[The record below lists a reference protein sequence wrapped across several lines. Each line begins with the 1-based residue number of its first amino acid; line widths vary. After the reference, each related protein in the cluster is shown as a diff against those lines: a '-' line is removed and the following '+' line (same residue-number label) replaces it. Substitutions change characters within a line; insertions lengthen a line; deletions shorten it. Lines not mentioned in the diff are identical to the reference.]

1 MTLIRFVTFLCFLL
15 ISPISFS
22 ENQDKNYQARLQDV
36 MKARKLMDR
45 KRERER
51 DEIKDLAQE
60 LAQEILIIDT
70 HIDTPIQLYIQQD
83 KNGSYE
89 DITKPSSLHFD
100 FDRAVSGGLNVPF
113 FVIFTPPSAEEKGTS
128 FKMAE
133 ELIQILESIM
143 NKNPDKFRLV
153 KSPEEITND
162 KNIMQVVY
170 GMENGA
176 PIESK
181 LSNIKLFSDMGIN
194 YITLAHSKSN
204 HISDSSYDENK
215 NWGGLS
221 PFGREVVAEMNKQGV
236 MIDISHVSDAAFY
249 EVLRLTKT
257 PVIASHSSLRHFV
270 PGFERN
276 VSDDMLQELAKNE
289 GVIQI
294 CFGSEFIAEKK
305 KYPKLVVTVQDV
317 ADHIDRVKNLV
328 GIEHVGI
335 GSDYDGWRNFPVGL
349 EDTSSYPNLIE
360 ELLKRNYSKE
370 EIKQIFGG
378 NLLRVWRE
386 VKKFSES

>member
-1 MTLIRFVTFLCFLL
+1 MIILRTITLICFLL
-15 ISPISFS
+15 ISHLSFT
-22 ENQDKNYQARLQDV
+22 EYRDKNYQARLQDV
-36 MKARKLMDR
+36 MKARKLMDK
-45 KRERER
+45 KRER
-51 DEIKDLAQE
+51 DKINNLAQE
-60 LAQEILIIDT
+60 LAQEMIIIDT
-70 HIDTPIQLYIQQD
+70 HLDTPIQLYMQQS
-83 KNGSYE
+83 KNGFYE
-89 DITKPSSLHFD
+89 DITKTSSLHFD

-113 FVIFTPPSAEEKGTS
+113 FVIFTPPSAEEKGTA
-128 FKMAE
+128 FEMAKD
-133 ELIQILESIM
+133 LIQILEDIM
-143 NKNPDKFRLV
+143 NKHPSKFRLV
-153 KSPEEITND
+153 KSPEEITNE
-162 KNIMQVVY
+162 KGVMQVVY

-181 LSNIKLFSDMGIN
+181 LSNIKVFSDMGIN

-204 HISDSSYDENK
+204 HISDSSYDSNK

-221 PFGREVVAEMNKQGV
+221 PFGRKVVAEMNKQGV

-249 EVLRLTKT
+249 EVLKLTKT

-276 VSDDMLQELAKNE
+276 VSDDMLRELAKNE

-305 KYPKLVVTVQDV
+305 KYPNLVVTVKDV
-317 ADHIDRVKNLV
+317 ADHIDRVKELV
-328 GIEHVGI
+328 GIDHVGI

-349 EDTSSYPNLIE
+349 EDTSTYPNLIK
-360 ELLKRNYSKE
+360 ELLNRNYTKE
-370 EIKQIFGG
+370 EIEKIFGG

>member
-1 MTLIRFVTFLCFLL
+1 MIILRTITFICFLL
-15 ISPISFS
+15 ISHLSFT
-22 ENQDKNYQARLQDV
+22 EYRDKNYQARLQDV
-36 MKARKLMDR
+36 MKARKLMDK
-45 KRERER
+45 KRER
-51 DEIKDLAQE
+51 DKINNLAQE
-60 LAQEILIIDT
+60 LAQEMIIIDT
-70 HIDTPIQLYIQQD
+70 HLDTPIQLYMQQS
-83 KNGSYE
+83 KNGFYE
-89 DITKPSSLHFD
+89 DITKASSLHFD

-113 FVIFTPPSAEEKGTS
+113 FVIFTPPSAEEKGTA
-128 FKMAE
+128 FEMAKD
-133 ELIQILESIM
+133 LIQILEDIM
-143 NKNPDKFRLV
+143 NKHPSKFRLV
-153 KSPEEITND
+153 KSPEEITNE
-162 KNIMQVVY
+162 KGVMQVVY

-181 LSNIKLFSDMGIN
+181 LSNIKVFSDMGIN

-204 HISDSSYDENK
+204 HISDSSYDSNK

-221 PFGREVVAEMNKQGV
+221 PFGRKVVAEMNKQGV

-249 EVLRLTKT
+249 EVLKLTKT

-276 VSDDMLQELAKNE
+276 VSDDMLRELAKNE

-305 KYPKLVVTVQDV
+305 KYPNLVVTVKDV
-317 ADHIDRVKNLV
+317 ADHIDRVKKLV
-328 GIEHVGI
+328 GIDHVGI

-349 EDTSSYPNLIE
+349 EDTSTYPNLIK
-360 ELLKRNYSKE
+360 ELLNRNYTKE
-370 EIKQIFGG
+370 EIEKIFGG

>member
-1 MTLIRFVTFLCFLL
+1 MNIYRILTLISLL
-15 ISPISFS
+15 VIPYLSFA
-22 ENQDKNYQARLQDV
+22 EYRDINYQARLQDV
-36 MKARKLMDR
+36 MKARKLMDK
-45 KRERER
+45 KRER
-51 DEIKDLAQE
+51 DKINDLAQE
-60 LAQEILIIDT
+60 LAQEMIIIDT
-70 HIDTPIQLYIQQD
+70 HLDTPIQLYMQQD
-83 KNGSYE
+83 KNGFYE
-89 DITKPSSLHFD
+89 DITKKSSLHFD

-113 FVIFTPPSAEEKGTS
+113 FVVFTPPSAEEKGTA
-128 FKMAE
+128 FEMAKD
-133 ELIQILESIM
+133 LIKILEDIM
-143 NKNPDKFRLV
+143 NKNPGKFRLV
-153 KSPEEITND
+153 KSPEEITNE

-221 PFGREVVAEMNKQGV
+221 PFGRKVVAEMNKQGV

-276 VSDDMLQELAKNE
+276 VSDDMLRELAKNG

-305 KYPKLVVTVQDV
+305 KYPNLVVTVKDV
-317 ADHIDRVKNLV
+317 ADHIDRVKKLV
-328 GIEHVGI
+328 GIDYVGI

-349 EDTSSYPNLIE
+349 EDTSTYPNLIR
-360 ELLKRNYSKE
+360 ELLKRDYTKE
-370 EIKQIFGG
+370 EIEKVFGG

-386 VKKFSES
+386 VKKFAKS

>member
-1 MTLIRFVTFLCFLL
+1 MNIYRILTLISLL
-15 ISPISFS
+15 VIPHLSFA
-22 ENQDKNYQARLQDV
+22 EYRDINYQARLQDV
-36 MKARKLMDR
+36 MKARKLMDK
-45 KRERER
+45 KRER
-51 DEIKDLAQE
+51 DKINDLAQE
-60 LAQEILIIDT
+60 LAKEMIIIDT
-70 HIDTPIQLYIQQD
+70 HLDTPIQLYMQQD

-89 DITKPSSLHFD
+89 DITKKSSLHFD

-113 FVIFTPPSAEEKGTS
+113 FVIFTPPSAEEKGTA
-128 FKMAE
+128 FEMAKD
-133 ELIQILESIM
+133 LIEILEDIM
-143 NKNPDKFRLV
+143 NKNPGKFRLV
-153 KSPEEITND
+153 KSPEEITNE

-221 PFGREVVAEMNKQGV
+221 PFGRKVVAEMNKQGV

-249 EVLRLTKT
+249 EVLKLTKT

-276 VSDDMLQELAKNE
+276 VSDDMLRELAKNG

-305 KYPKLVVTVQDV
+305 KYPNLVVTVKDV
-317 ADHIDRVKNLV
+317 ADHIDRVKELV
-328 GIEHVGI
+328 GIDHVGI

-349 EDTSSYPNLIE
+349 EDTSTYPNLIR
-360 ELLKRNYSKE
+360 ELLNRDYTKE
-370 EIKQIFGG
+370 EIEKVFGG

-386 VKKFSES
+386 VKKFSKS

>member
-1 MTLIRFVTFLCFLL
+1 MIILRTITLICFLL
-15 ISPISFS
+15 ISHLSFT
-22 ENQDKNYQARLQDV
+22 EYRDKNYQARLQDV
-36 MKARKLMDR
+36 MKARKLMDK
-45 KRERER
+45 KRER
-51 DEIKDLAQE
+51 DKINDLAQE
-60 LAQEILIIDT
+60 LAQETIIIDT
-70 HIDTPIQLYIQQD
+70 HLDTPIQLYMQQS
-83 KNGSYE
+83 KNGFYE
-89 DITKPSSLHFD
+89 DITKASSLHFD

-113 FVIFTPPSAEEKGTS
+113 FVIFTPPSAEEKGTA
-128 FKMAE
+128 FEMAKD
-133 ELIQILESIM
+133 LIQILEDIM
-143 NKNPDKFRLV
+143 NKHPSKFRLV
-153 KSPEEITND
+153 KSPEEITNE
-162 KNIMQVVY
+162 KGVMQVVY

-176 PIESK
+176 PIENK
-181 LSNIKLFSDMGIN
+181 LSNIKVFSDMGIN

-204 HISDSSYDENK
+204 HISDSSYDSNK

-221 PFGREVVAEMNKQGV
+221 PFGRKVVAEMNKQGV

-249 EVLRLTKT
+249 EVLKLTKT

-276 VSDDMLQELAKNE
+276 VSDDMLRELAKNE

-305 KYPKLVVTVQDV
+305 KNPNLVVTVKDV
-317 ADHIDRVKNLV
+317 ADHIDRVKKLV
-328 GIEHVGI
+328 GIDHVGI

-349 EDTSSYPNLIE
+349 EDTSTYPNLIK
-360 ELLKRNYSKE
+360 ELLNRNYTKE
-370 EIKQIFGG
+370 EIEKIFGG

>member
-1 MTLIRFVTFLCFLL
+1 MIILRTITLICFLL
-15 ISPISFS
+15 ISHLSFT
-22 ENQDKNYQARLQDV
+22 EYRDKNYQARLQDV
-36 MKARKLMDR
+36 MKARKLMDK
-45 KRERER
+45 KRER
-51 DEIKDLAQE
+51 DKINNLAQE
-60 LAQEILIIDT
+60 LAQEMIIIDT
-70 HIDTPIQLYIQQD
+70 HLDTPIQLYMQQS
-83 KNGSYE
+83 KNGFYE
-89 DITKPSSLHFD
+89 DITKASSLHFD

-113 FVIFTPPSAEEKGTS
+113 FVIFTPPSAEEKGTA
-128 FKMAE
+128 FEMAKD
-133 ELIQILESIM
+133 LIQILEDIM
-143 NKNPDKFRLV
+143 NKHPSKFRLV
-153 KSPEEITND
+153 KSPEEITNE
-162 KNIMQVVY
+162 KGVMQVVY

-181 LSNIKLFSDMGIN
+181 LSNIKVFSDMGIN

-204 HISDSSYDENK
+204 HISDSSYDSNK

-221 PFGREVVAEMNKQGV
+221 PFGRKVVAEMNKQGV

-249 EVLRLTKT
+249 EVLKLTKT

-276 VSDDMLQELAKNE
+276 VSDDMLRELAKNE

-305 KYPKLVVTVQDV
+305 KYPNLIVTVKDV
-317 ADHIDRVKNLV
+317 ADHIDRVKKLV
-328 GIEHVGI
+328 GIDHVGI

-349 EDTSSYPNLIE
+349 EDTSTYPNLIK
-360 ELLKRNYSKE
+360 ELLNRNYTKE
-370 EIKQIFGG
+370 EIEKIFGG

-386 VKKFSES
+386 VQKFSES

>member
-1 MTLIRFVTFLCFLL
+1 MTFIKFLTLISFLL
-15 ISPISFS
+15 ISPLTFS
-22 ENQDKNYQARLQDV
+22 ESQDKNYQARLQDV
-36 MKARKLMDR
+36 MKARKLMDK
-45 KRERER
+45 KRQR
-51 DEIKDLAQE
+51 DEIKDLAHK
-60 LAQEILIIDT
+60 LAQEIIIIDT
-70 HIDTPIQLYIQQD
+70 HLDTPIQLYMQQD
-83 KNGSYE
+83 KNGTYE
-89 DITKPSSLHFD
+89 DITKKTSLHFD
-100 FDRAVSGGLNVPF
+100 YERALNGGLNVPF
-113 FVIFTPPSAEEKGTS
+113 FVIFTPPSAEDKGTA
-128 FKMAE
+128 FKMANE
-133 ELIQILESIM
+133 IIQILEDIKKKSP
-143 NKNPDKFRLV
+143 NKFRLV
-153 KSPEEITND
+153 KSPDEITNN
-162 KNIMQVVY
+162 KSVMQIVY

-181 LSNIKLFSDMGIN
+181 LSNIELFSDMGIS

-276 VSDDMLQELAKNE
+276 VSDDMLRELAKNG

-294 CFGSEFIAEKK
+294 CFGSEFIAEKR
-305 KYPKLVVTVQDV
+305 KYPDLVVTVEDV
-317 ADHIDRVKNLV
+317 ADHIDRVKQLV
-328 GIEHVGI
+328 GIDYVGI

-349 EDTSSYPNLIE
+349 EDTSTYPNLIE
-360 ELLKRNYSKE
+360 ELLKRNYTKE
-370 EIKQIFGG
+370 EIKKVFGE
-378 NLLRVWRE
+378 NLLRVWRAVE
-386 VKKFSES
+386 NYSKP

>member
-1 MTLIRFVTFLCFLL
+1 MIILRTITLICFLL
-15 ISPISFS
+15 ISHLSFT
-22 ENQDKNYQARLQDV
+22 EYRDKNYQARLQDV
-36 MKARKLMDR
+36 MKARKLMDK
-45 KRERER
+45 KRER
-51 DEIKDLAQE
+51 DKINDLAQE
-60 LAQEILIIDT
+60 LAQEMIIIDT
-70 HIDTPIQLYIQQD
+70 HLDTPIQLYMQQS
-83 KNGSYE
+83 KNGFYE
-89 DITKPSSLHFD
+89 DITRTSSLHFD

-113 FVIFTPPSAEEKGTS
+113 FVIFTPPSAEEKGTA
-128 FKMAE
+128 FEMAKD
-133 ELIQILESIM
+133 LIQILEDIM
-143 NKNPDKFRLV
+143 NKHPSKFRLV
-153 KSPEEITND
+153 KSPEEITNE
-162 KNIMQVVY
+162 KGVMQVVY

-181 LSNIKLFSDMGIN
+181 LSNIKVFSDMGIN

-204 HISDSSYDENK
+204 HISDSSYDSNK

-221 PFGREVVAEMNKQGV
+221 PFGRKVVAEMNKQGV

-249 EVLRLTKT
+249 EVLKLTKT

-276 VSDDMLQELAKNE
+276 VSDDMLRELAKNE

-305 KYPKLVVTVQDV
+305 KYPNLVVTVKDV
-317 ADHIDRVKNLV
+317 ADHIDRVKKLV
-328 GIEHVGI
+328 GIDHVGI

-349 EDTSSYPNLIE
+349 EDTSTYPNLIK
-360 ELLKRNYSKE
+360 ELLNRNYTKE
-370 EIKQIFGG
+370 EIEKIFGG

>member
-1 MTLIRFVTFLCFLL
+1 MIILRIITLICFLL
-15 ISPISFS
+15 ISHLSFT
-22 ENQDKNYQARLQDV
+22 EYRDKNYQARLQDV
-36 MKARKLMDR
+36 MKARKLMDK
-45 KRERER
+45 KRER
-51 DEIKDLAQE
+51 DKINDLAQE
-60 LAQEILIIDT
+60 LAQEMIIIDT
-70 HIDTPIQLYIQQD
+70 HLDTPIQLYMQQS
-83 KNGSYE
+83 KNGFYE
-89 DITKPSSLHFD
+89 DITKASSLHFD

-113 FVIFTPPSAEEKGTS
+113 FVIFTPPSAEEKGTA
-128 FKMAE
+128 FEMAKD
-133 ELIQILESIM
+133 LIKILEDIM
-143 NKNPDKFRLV
+143 NKHPSKFRLV
-153 KSPEEITND
+153 KSPEEITNE
-162 KNIMQVVY
+162 KGVMQVVY

-176 PIESK
+176 PIENK
-181 LSNIKLFSDMGIN
+181 LSNIKVFSDMGIN

-204 HISDSSYDENK
+204 HISDSSYDSNK

-221 PFGREVVAEMNKQGV
+221 PFGRKVVAEMNKQGV

-249 EVLRLTKT
+249 EVLKLTKT

-276 VSDDMLQELAKNE
+276 VSDDMLRELAKNE

-305 KYPKLVVTVQDV
+305 KYPNLVVTVKDV
-317 ADHIDRVKNLV
+317 ADHIDRVKKLV
-328 GIEHVGI
+328 GIDHVGI

-349 EDTSSYPNLIE
+349 EDTSTYPNLIK
-360 ELLKRNYSKE
+360 ELLNRNYTKE
-370 EIKQIFGG
+370 EIEKIFGG

>member
-1 MTLIRFVTFLCFLL
+1 MIILRTITLICFLL
-15 ISPISFS
+15 ISHLSFT
-22 ENQDKNYQARLQDV
+22 EYRDKNYQARLQDV
-36 MKARKLMDR
+36 MKARKLMNK
-45 KRERER
+45 KRER
-51 DEIKDLAQE
+51 DKINDLAQE
-60 LAQEILIIDT
+60 LAQEMIIIDT
-70 HIDTPIQLYIQQD
+70 HLDTPIQLYMQQS
-83 KNGSYE
+83 KNGFYE
-89 DITKPSSLHFD
+89 DITKASSLHFD

-113 FVIFTPPSAEEKGTS
+113 FVIFTPPSAEEKGTA
-128 FKMAE
+128 FEMAKD
-133 ELIQILESIM
+133 LIKILEDIM
-143 NKNPDKFRLV
+143 NKHPSKFRLV
-153 KSPEEITND
+153 KSPEEITNE
-162 KNIMQVVY
+162 KGVMQVVY

-181 LSNIKLFSDMGIN
+181 LSNIKVFSDMGIN

-204 HISDSSYDENK
+204 HISDSSYDSNK

-221 PFGREVVAEMNKQGV
+221 PFGRKVVAEMNKQGV

-249 EVLRLTKT
+249 EVLKLTKT

-276 VSDDMLQELAKNE
+276 VSDDMLRELAKNE

-305 KYPKLVVTVQDV
+305 KYPNLVVTVKDV
-317 ADHIDRVKNLV
+317 ADHIDRVKKLV
-328 GIEHVGI
+328 GIDHVGI

-349 EDTSSYPNLIE
+349 EDTSTYPNLIK
-360 ELLKRNYSKE
+360 ELLNRNYTKE
-370 EIKQIFGG
+370 EIEKIFGG

>member
-1 MTLIRFVTFLCFLL
+1 MNIYRILTLISLL
-15 ISPISFS
+15 VIPHLSFA
-22 ENQDKNYQARLQDV
+22 EYRDINYQARLQDV
-36 MKARKLMDR
+36 MKARKLMDK
-45 KRERER
+45 KRER
-51 DEIKDLAQE
+51 DKINDLAQE
-60 LAQEILIIDT
+60 LAKEMIIIDT
-70 HIDTPIQLYIQQD
+70 HLDTPIQLYMQQD

-89 DITKPSSLHFD
+89 DITKKSSLHFD

-113 FVIFTPPSAEEKGTS
+113 FVIFTPPSAEEKGTA
-128 FKMAE
+128 FEMAKD
-133 ELIQILESIM
+133 LIEILEDIM
-143 NKNPDKFRLV
+143 NKYPGKFRLV
-153 KSPEEITND
+153 KSPEEITNE

-221 PFGREVVAEMNKQGV
+221 PFGRKVVAEMNKQGV

-249 EVLRLTKT
+249 EVLKLTKT

-276 VSDDMLQELAKNE
+276 VSDDMLRGLAKNG

-305 KYPKLVVTVQDV
+305 KYPNLVVTVKDV
-317 ADHIDRVKNLV
+317 ADHIDRVKELV
-328 GIEHVGI
+328 GIDHVGI

-349 EDTSSYPNLIE
+349 EDTSTYPNLIR
-360 ELLKRNYSKE
+360 ELLNRDYTKE
-370 EIKQIFGG
+370 EIEKVFGG

-386 VKKFSES
+386 VKKFSKS

>member
-1 MTLIRFVTFLCFLL
+1 MIIIRTITLICFLL
-15 ISPISFS
+15 ISHLSFT
-22 ENQDKNYQARLQDV
+22 EYRDKNYQARLQDV
-36 MKARKLMDR
+36 MKARKLMDK
-45 KRERER
+45 KRER
-51 DEIKDLAQE
+51 DKINNLAQE
-60 LAQEILIIDT
+60 LAQEMIIIDT
-70 HIDTPIQLYIQQD
+70 HLDTPIQLYMQQS
-83 KNGSYE
+83 KNGFYE
-89 DITKPSSLHFD
+89 DITKTSSLHFD

-113 FVIFTPPSAEEKGTS
+113 FVIFTPPSAEEKGTA
-128 FKMAE
+128 FEMAKD
-133 ELIQILESIM
+133 LIQILEDIM
-143 NKNPDKFRLV
+143 NKHPSKFRLV
-153 KSPEEITND
+153 KSPEEITNE
-162 KNIMQVVY
+162 KGVMQVVY

-181 LSNIKLFSDMGIN
+181 LSNIKVFSDMGIN

-204 HISDSSYDENK
+204 HISDSSYDSNK

-221 PFGREVVAEMNKQGV
+221 PFGRKVVAEMNKQGV

-249 EVLRLTKT
+249 EVLKLTKT

-276 VSDDMLQELAKNE
+276 VSDDMLRELAKNE

-305 KYPKLVVTVQDV
+305 KYPNLIVTVKDV
-317 ADHIDRVKNLV
+317 ADHIDRVKELV
-328 GIEHVGI
+328 GIDHVGI

-349 EDTSSYPNLIE
+349 EDTSTYPNLIK
-360 ELLKRNYSKE
+360 ELLNRNYTKE
-370 EIKQIFGG
+370 EIEKIFGG

>member
-1 MTLIRFVTFLCFLL
+1 MNIYKILIL
-15 ISPISFS
+15 ISLLVIPHLSFA
-22 ENQDKNYQARLQDV
+22 EYRDNNYQARLQDV
-36 MKARKLMDR
+36 MKARKLMDK
-45 KRERER
+45 KRER
-51 DEIKDLAQE
+51 DKINDLAQE
-60 LAQEILIIDT
+60 LAKEMVIIDT
-70 HIDTPIQLYIQQD
+70 HLDTPIQLYMQQD
-83 KNGSYE
+83 KNGFYE
-89 DITKPSSLHFD
+89 DITKKSSLHFD

-113 FVIFTPPSAEEKGTS
+113 FVIFTPPSAEEKGTA
-128 FKMAE
+128 FEMAKD
-133 ELIQILESIM
+133 LIKILEDIM
-143 NKNPDKFRLV
+143 NKNPGKFRLV
-153 KSPEEITND
+153 KSPEEITNE
-162 KNIMQVVY
+162 KNIIQVVY

-204 HISDSSYDENK
+204 HISDSSYDANK

-221 PFGREVVAEMNKQGV
+221 PFGRKVVAEMNKQGV

-276 VSDDMLQELAKNE
+276 VSDDMLRELAKNG

-305 KYPKLVVTVQDV
+305 KYPNLVVTVKDV
-317 ADHIDRVKNLV
+317 ADHIDRVKKLV
-328 GIEHVGI
+328 GIDHVGI

-349 EDTSSYPNLIE
+349 EDTSTYPNLIR
-360 ELLKRNYSKE
+360 ELLNRDYTKE
-370 EIKQIFGG
+370 EIEKVFGG

-386 VKKFSES
+386 VKKISES

>member
-1 MTLIRFVTFLCFLL
+1 MNIYRILTLISLL
-15 ISPISFS
+15 VIPHLSFT
-22 ENQDKNYQARLQDV
+22 EYRDINYQARLQDV
-36 MKARKLMDR
+36 MKARKLMDK
-45 KRERER
+45 KRESNK
-51 DEIKDLAQE
+51 INDLAQE
-60 LAQEILIIDT
+60 LAQEMIIIDT
-70 HIDTPIQLYIQQD
+70 HLDTPIQLYMQQD
-83 KNGSYE
+83 KNGFYE
-89 DITKPSSLHFD
+89 DITKKSSLHFD

-113 FVIFTPPSAEEKGTS
+113 FVIFTPPSAEEKGTA
-128 FKMAE
+128 FEMAND
-133 ELIQILESIM
+133 LIKILEEIM
-143 NKNPDKFRLV
+143 NKNPGKFRLV
-153 KSPEEITND
+153 KSPEEITNE

-221 PFGREVVAEMNKQGV
+221 PFGRKVVTEMNKQGV

-276 VSDDMLQELAKNE
+276 VSDDMLRELAKNG

-294 CFGSEFIAEKK
+294 CFGSEFIGEKK
-305 KYPKLVVTVQDV
+305 KYPNLVVTVKDV
-317 ADHIDRVKNLV
+317 ADHIDRVKKLV
-328 GIEHVGI
+328 GIDHVGI

-349 EDTSSYPNLIE
+349 EDTSTYPNLIR
-360 ELLKRNYSKE
+360 ELLNRDYTKD
-370 EIKQIFGG
+370 EIEKVFGG
-378 NLLRVWRE
+378 NLLRVWLE
-386 VKKFSES
+386 VKKFSKS

>member
-1 MTLIRFVTFLCFLL
+1 MIILRTITLICFLL
-15 ISPISFS
+15 ISHLSFT
-22 ENQDKNYQARLQDV
+22 EYRDKNYQARLQDV
-36 MKARKLMDR
+36 MKARKLMDK
-45 KRERER
+45 KRER
-51 DEIKDLAQE
+51 DKINNLAQE
-60 LAQEILIIDT
+60 LAQEMIIIDT
-70 HIDTPIQLYIQQD
+70 HLDTPIQLYMQQS
-83 KNGSYE
+83 KNGFYE
-89 DITKPSSLHFD
+89 DITKASSLHFD

-113 FVIFTPPSAEEKGTS
+113 FVIFTPPSAEEKGTA
-128 FKMAE
+128 FEMAKD
-133 ELIQILESIM
+133 LIKILEDIM
-143 NKNPDKFRLV
+143 NKHPSKFRLV
-153 KSPEEITND
+153 KSPEEITNE
-162 KNIMQVVY
+162 KGVMQVVY

-181 LSNIKLFSDMGIN
+181 LSNIKVFSDMGIN

-204 HISDSSYDENK
+204 HISDSSYDSNK

-221 PFGREVVAEMNKQGV
+221 PFGRKVVAEMNKQGV

-249 EVLRLTKT
+249 EVLKLTKT

-276 VSDDMLQELAKNE
+276 VSDDMLRELAKNE

-305 KYPKLVVTVQDV
+305 KYPNLVVTVKDV
-317 ADHIDRVKNLV
+317 ADHIDRVKELV
-328 GIEHVGI
+328 GIDHVGI

-349 EDTSSYPNLIE
+349 EDTSTYPNLIK
-360 ELLKRNYSKE
+360 ELLNRDYTKE
-370 EIKQIFGG
+370 EIKKIFGG

-386 VKKFSES
+386 VKRFSES

>member
-1 MTLIRFVTFLCFLL
+1 MNIYKILTLISLL
-15 ISPISFS
+15 VIPHLSFA
-22 ENQDKNYQARLQDV
+22 EYRDINYQARLQDV
-36 MKARKLMDR
+36 MKARKLMDK
-45 KRERER
+45 KRER
-51 DEIKDLAQE
+51 DKINDLAQE
-60 LAQEILIIDT
+60 LAKEMIIIDT
-70 HIDTPIQLYIQQD
+70 HLDTPIQLYMQQD

-89 DITKPSSLHFD
+89 DITKKSSLHFD

-113 FVIFTPPSAEEKGTS
+113 FVIFTPPSAEEKGTA
-128 FKMAE
+128 FEMAKD
-133 ELIQILESIM
+133 LIEILEDIM
-143 NKNPDKFRLV
+143 NKNPGKFRLV
-153 KSPEEITND
+153 KSPEEITNE

-221 PFGREVVAEMNKQGV
+221 PFGRKVVAEMNKQGV

-249 EVLRLTKT
+249 EVLKLTKT

-276 VSDDMLQELAKNE
+276 VSDDMLRGLAKNG

-305 KYPKLVVTVQDV
+305 KYPNLVVTVKDV
-317 ADHIDRVKNLV
+317 ADHIDRVKELV
-328 GIEHVGI
+328 GIDHVGI

-349 EDTSSYPNLIE
+349 EDTSTYPNLIR
-360 ELLKRNYSKE
+360 ELLNRDYTKE
-370 EIKQIFGG
+370 EIEKVFGG

-386 VKKFSES
+386 VKKFSKS

>member
-1 MTLIRFVTFLCFLL
+1 MIILRTITLICFLL
-15 ISPISFS
+15 ISHLSFT
-22 ENQDKNYQARLQDV
+22 EYRDKNYQARLQDV
-36 MKARKLMDR
+36 MKARKLMDK
-45 KRERER
+45 KRER
-51 DEIKDLAQE
+51 DKIKDLAQE
-60 LAQEILIIDT
+60 LAQEMIIIDT
-70 HIDTPIQLYIQQD
+70 HLDTPIQLYMQQS
-83 KNGSYE
+83 KNGFYE
-89 DITKPSSLHFD
+89 DITKASSLHFD

-113 FVIFTPPSAEEKGTS
+113 FVIFTPPSAEEKGTA
-128 FKMAE
+128 FEMAKD
-133 ELIQILESIM
+133 LIQILEDIM
-143 NKNPDKFRLV
+143 NKHPSKFRLV
-153 KSPEEITND
+153 KSPEEITNE
-162 KNIMQVVY
+162 KGVMQVVY

-176 PIESK
+176 PIENK
-181 LSNIKLFSDMGIN
+181 LSNIKVFSDMGIN

-204 HISDSSYDENK
+204 HISDSSYDSNK

-221 PFGREVVAEMNKQGV
+221 PFGRKVVAEMNKQGV

-249 EVLRLTKT
+249 EVLKLTKT

-276 VSDDMLQELAKNE
+276 VSDDMLRELAKNE

-305 KYPKLVVTVQDV
+305 KYPNLIVTVKDV
-317 ADHIDRVKNLV
+317 ADHIDRVKELV
-328 GIEHVGI
+328 GIDHVGI

-349 EDTSSYPNLIE
+349 EDTSTYPNLIK
-360 ELLKRNYSKE
+360 ELLNRNYTKE
-370 EIKQIFGG
+370 EIEKIFGG

>member
-1 MTLIRFVTFLCFLL
+1 MNIYRILTLISLL
-15 ISPISFS
+15 VIPHLSFA
-22 ENQDKNYQARLQDV
+22 EYRDINYQARLQDV
-36 MKARKLMDR
+36 MKARKLMDK
-45 KRERER
+45 KRER
-51 DEIKDLAQE
+51 DKINDLAQE
-60 LAQEILIIDT
+60 LAKEMIIIDT
-70 HIDTPIQLYIQQD
+70 HLDTPIQLYMQQD

-89 DITKPSSLHFD
+89 DITKKSSLHFD

-113 FVIFTPPSAEEKGTS
+113 FVIFTPPSAEEKGTA
-128 FKMAE
+128 FEMAKD
-133 ELIQILESIM
+133 LIEILEDIM
-143 NKNPDKFRLV
+143 NKNPGKFRLV
-153 KSPEEITND
+153 KSPEEITNE

-221 PFGREVVAEMNKQGV
+221 PFGRKVVAEMNKQGV

-249 EVLRLTKT
+249 EVLKLTKT

-276 VSDDMLQELAKNE
+276 VSDDMLRGLAKNG

-305 KYPKLVVTVQDV
+305 KYPNLVVTVKDV
-317 ADHIDRVKNLV
+317 ADHIDRVKELV
-328 GIEHVGI
+328 GIDHVGI

-349 EDTSSYPNLIE
+349 EDTSTYPNLIR
-360 ELLKRNYSKE
+360 ELLNRDYTKE
-370 EIKQIFGG
+370 EIEKVFGG

-386 VKKFSES
+386 VKKFSKS

>member
-1 MTLIRFVTFLCFLL
+1 MIKFFTLISFLL
-15 ISPISFS
+15 IVPLSFS
-22 ENQDKNYQARLQDV
+22 DYQDKNYQARLQDV

-70 HIDTPIQLYIQQD
+70 HLDTPIQLYMQQD

-89 DITKPSSLHFD
+89 DITQASSLHFD
-100 FDRAVSGGLNVPF
+100 YDRALRGGLNVPF
-113 FVIFTPPSAEEKGTS
+113 FVIFTPPSAEEKGTA
-128 FKMAE
+128 FEMAE
-133 ELIQILESIM
+133 ELIQILEDIM
-143 NKNPDKFRLV
+143 NENPEKFRLV

-162 KNIMQVVY
+162 KDVMQVVY

-249 EVLRLTKT
+249 EVLRLTET

-276 VSDDMLQELAKNE
+276 VSDDMLKELAKNE

-328 GIEHVGI
+328 GVDHVGI

-349 EDTSSYPNLIE
+349 EDTSTYPNLIE
-360 ELLKRNYSKE
+360 ELLKRNYTKE

>member
-1 MTLIRFVTFLCFLL
+1 MIILRTITFICFLL
-15 ISPISFS
+15 ISHLSFT
-22 ENQDKNYQARLQDV
+22 EYRDKNYQARLQDV
-36 MKARKLMDR
+36 MKARKLMDK
-45 KRERER
+45 KRER
-51 DEIKDLAQE
+51 DKINNLAQE
-60 LAQEILIIDT
+60 LAQEMIIIDT
-70 HIDTPIQLYIQQD
+70 HLDTPIQLYMQQS
-83 KNGSYE
+83 KNGFYE
-89 DITKPSSLHFD
+89 DITKASSLHFD

-113 FVIFTPPSAEEKGTS
+113 FVIFTPPSAEEKGTA
-128 FKMAE
+128 FEMAKD
-133 ELIQILESIM
+133 LIKILEDIM
-143 NKNPDKFRLV
+143 NKHPSKFRLV
-153 KSPEEITND
+153 KSPEEITNE
-162 KNIMQVVY
+162 KGVMQVVY

-221 PFGREVVAEMNKQGV
+221 PFGREVVAEMNNQGV

-249 EVLRLTKT
+249 EVLRLSKT

-276 VSDDMLQELAKNE
+276 VSDDMLLELAKNE

-328 GIEHVGI
+328 GVDHVGI
-335 GSDYDGWRNFPVGL
+335 GSDYDGVG
-349 EDTSSYPNLIE
+349 DTLPNGLKDVSTYPNLIA
-360 ELLKRNYSKE
+360 ELQKRGYSTNDIQK
-370 EIKQIFGG
+370 ILGG
-378 NLLRVWRE
+378 NFARVWRE
-386 VKKFSES
+386 VEEYARNN

>member
-1 MTLIRFVTFLCFLL
+1 MTLIKFLTVICFFL
-15 ISPISFS
+15 IPPLSFT

-36 MKARKLMDR
+36 MKARKLMDK
-45 KRERER
+45 KRQR
-51 DEIKDLAQE
+51 DEIKDLAHK
-60 LAQEILIIDT
+60 LAQEIIIIDT
-70 HIDTPIQLYIQQD
+70 HLDTPIQLYMQQD
-83 KNGSYE
+83 KNGTYE
-89 DITKPSSLHFD
+89 DITKKTSLHFD
-100 FDRAVSGGLNVPF
+100 YERALNGGLNVPF
-113 FVIFTPPSAEEKGTS
+113 FVIFTPPSAEDKGTA
-128 FKMAE
+128 FKMANE
-133 ELIQILESIM
+133 IIQILEDIKKKSP
-143 NKNPDKFRLV
+143 NKFRLV
-153 KSPEEITND
+153 KSPDEITNN
-162 KNIMQVVY
+162 KSVMQIVY

-181 LSNIKLFSDMGIN
+181 LSNIELFSDMGIS

-276 VSDDMLQELAKNE
+276 VSDDMLRELAKNG

-294 CFGSEFIAEKK
+294 CFGSEFIAEKR
-305 KYPKLVVTVQDV
+305 KYPDLVVTVEDV
-317 ADHIDRVKNLV
+317 ADHIDRVKQLV
-328 GIEHVGI
+328 GIDYVGI

-349 EDTSSYPNLIE
+349 EDTSTYPNLIE
-360 ELLKRNYSKE
+360 ELLKRNYTKE
-370 EIKQIFGG
+370 EIKKVFGE
-378 NLLRVWRE
+378 NLLRVWRAVE
-386 VKKFSES
+386 NYSKP

>member
-1 MTLIRFVTFLCFLL
+1 MIILRTITLICFLL
-15 ISPISFS
+15 ISHLSFT
-22 ENQDKNYQARLQDV
+22 EYRDKNYQARLQDV
-36 MKARKLMDR
+36 MKARKLMDK
-45 KRERER
+45 KRER
-51 DEIKDLAQE
+51 DKINNLAQE
-60 LAQEILIIDT
+60 LAQEMIIIDT
-70 HIDTPIQLYIQQD
+70 HLDTPIQLYMQQS
-83 KNGSYE
+83 KNGFYE
-89 DITKPSSLHFD
+89 DITKASSLHFD

-113 FVIFTPPSAEEKGTS
+113 FVIFTPPSAEEKGTA
-128 FKMAE
+128 FEMAKD
-133 ELIQILESIM
+133 LIKILEDIM
-143 NKNPDKFRLV
+143 NKHPSKFRLV
-153 KSPEEITND
+153 KSPEEITNE
-162 KNIMQVVY
+162 KGVMQVVY

-181 LSNIKLFSDMGIN
+181 LSNIKVFSDMGIN

-204 HISDSSYDENK
+204 HISDSSYDSNK

-221 PFGREVVAEMNKQGV
+221 PFGRKVVAEMNKQGV

-249 EVLRLTKT
+249 EVLKLTKT

-276 VSDDMLQELAKNE
+276 VSDDMLRELAKNE

-305 KYPKLVVTVQDV
+305 KYPNLVVTVKDV
-317 ADHIDRVKNLV
+317 ADHIDRVKELV
-328 GIEHVGI
+328 GIDHVGI

-349 EDTSSYPNLIE
+349 EDTSTYPNLIK
-360 ELLKRNYSKE
+360 ELLNRNYTKE
-370 EIKQIFGG
+370 EIEKIFGG

>member
-1 MTLIRFVTFLCFLL
+1 MIILRTITLICFLL
-15 ISPISFS
+15 ISHLSFT
-22 ENQDKNYQARLQDV
+22 EYRDKNYQARLQDV
-36 MKARKLMDR
+36 MKARKLMDK
-45 KRERER
+45 KRER
-51 DEIKDLAQE
+51 DKINNTAQE
-60 LAQEILIIDT
+60 LAQEMIIIDT
-70 HIDTPIQLYIQQD
+70 HLDTPIQLYMQQS
-83 KNGSYE
+83 KNGFYE
-89 DITKPSSLHFD
+89 DITKASSLHFD

-113 FVIFTPPSAEEKGTS
+113 FVIFTPPSAEEKGTA
-128 FKMAE
+128 FEMAKD
-133 ELIQILESIM
+133 LIQILEDIM
-143 NKNPDKFRLV
+143 NKHPSKFRLV
-153 KSPEEITND
+153 KSPEEITNE
-162 KNIMQVVY
+162 KGVMQVVY

-181 LSNIKLFSDMGIN
+181 LSNIKVFSDMGIN

-204 HISDSSYDENK
+204 HISDSSYDSNK

-221 PFGREVVAEMNKQGV
+221 PFGRKVVAEMNKQGV

-249 EVLRLTKT
+249 EVLKLTKT

-276 VSDDMLQELAKNE
+276 VSDDMLRELAKNE

-305 KYPKLVVTVQDV
+305 KYPNLIVTVKDV
-317 ADHIDRVKNLV
+317 ADHIDRVKKLV
-328 GIEHVGI
+328 GIDHVGI

-349 EDTSSYPNLIE
+349 EDTSTYPNLIK
-360 ELLKRNYSKE
+360 ELLNRNYTKE
-370 EIKQIFGG
+370 EIEKIFGG

>member
-1 MTLIRFVTFLCFLL
+1 MIILRTITLIFFLL
-15 ISPISFS
+15 ISHLSFT
-22 ENQDKNYQARLQDV
+22 EYRDKNYQARLQDV
-36 MKARKLMDR
+36 MKARKLMDK
-45 KRERER
+45 KRER
-51 DEIKDLAQE
+51 DKINDLAQE
-60 LAQEILIIDT
+60 LAQEMIIIDT
-70 HIDTPIQLYIQQD
+70 HLDTPIQLYMQQS
-83 KNGSYE
+83 KNGFYE
-89 DITKPSSLHFD
+89 DITKASSLHFD

-113 FVIFTPPSAEEKGTS
+113 FVIFTPPSAEEKGTA
-128 FKMAE
+128 FEMAKD
-133 ELIQILESIM
+133 LIKILEDIM
-143 NKNPDKFRLV
+143 NKHPSKFRLV
-153 KSPEEITND
+153 KSPEEITNE
-162 KNIMQVVY
+162 KGVMQVVY

-181 LSNIKLFSDMGIN
+181 LSNIKVFSDMGIN

-204 HISDSSYDENK
+204 HISDSSYDSNK

-221 PFGREVVAEMNKQGV
+221 PFGRKVVAEMNKQGV

-249 EVLRLTKT
+249 EVLKLSKT

-276 VSDDMLQELAKNE
+276 VSDDMLRELAKNE

-305 KYPKLVVTVQDV
+305 KYPNLVVTVKDV
-317 ADHIDRVKNLV
+317 ADHIDRVKELV
-328 GIEHVGI
+328 GIDHVGI

-349 EDTSSYPNLIE
+349 EDTSTYPNLIK
-360 ELLKRNYSKE
+360 ELLNRDYTKE
-370 EIKQIFGG
+370 EIKKIFGG

-386 VKKFSES
+386 VKRFSES

>member
-1 MTLIRFVTFLCFLL
+1 MNIYKILTLISLL
-15 ISPISFS
+15 VIPHLSFA
-22 ENQDKNYQARLQDV
+22 EYRDINYQARLQDV
-36 MKARKLMDR
+36 MKARKLMDK
-45 KRERER
+45 KRER
-51 DEIKDLAQE
+51 DKINDLAQE
-60 LAQEILIIDT
+60 LAQEMVIIDT
-70 HIDTPIQLYIQQD
+70 HLDTPIQLYMQQD
-83 KNGSYE
+83 KNGFYE
-89 DITKPSSLHFD
+89 DITKKSSLHFD

-113 FVIFTPPSAEEKGTS
+113 FVIFTPPSAEEKGTA
-128 FKMAE
+128 FEMAKD
-133 ELIQILESIM
+133 LIEILEDIM
-143 NKNPDKFRLV
+143 NKNPGKFRLV
-153 KSPEEITND
+153 KSPEEITNE

-221 PFGREVVAEMNKQGV
+221 PFGRKVVAEMNKQGV

-249 EVLRLTKT
+249 EVLKLTKT

-276 VSDDMLQELAKNE
+276 VSDDMLRGLAKNG

-305 KYPKLVVTVQDV
+305 KYPNLVVTVKDV
-317 ADHIDRVKNLV
+317 ADHIDRVKELV
-328 GIEHVGI
+328 GIDHVGI

-349 EDTSSYPNLIE
+349 EDTSTYPNLIR
-360 ELLKRNYSKE
+360 ELLNRDYTKE
-370 EIKQIFGG
+370 EIEKVFGG

-386 VKKFSES
+386 VKKFSKS

>member
-1 MTLIRFVTFLCFLL
+1 MNIYRILIL
-15 ISPISFS
+15 ISILVIPHLSFA
-22 ENQDKNYQARLQDV
+22 EYRDNNYQARLQDV
-36 MKARKLMDR
+36 MKARKLMGK
-45 KRERER
+45 KREREK
-51 DEIKDLAQE
+51 INDLAQE
-60 LAQEILIIDT
+60 LAQEMIIIDT
-70 HIDTPIQLYIQQD
+70 HLDTPIQLYMQQD

-89 DITKPSSLHFD
+89 DITKKSSLHFD

-113 FVIFTPPSAEEKGTS
+113 FVIFTPPSAEEKGTA
-128 FKMAE
+128 FEMAKD
-133 ELIQILESIM
+133 LIKILEDIM
-143 NKNPDKFRLV
+143 NKNPGKFRLV
-153 KSPEEITND
+153 KSPEEITNE

-221 PFGREVVAEMNKQGV
+221 PFGRKVVAEMNKQGV

-249 EVLRLTKT
+249 EVLKLTKT

-276 VSDDMLQELAKNE
+276 VSDDMLRELAKNG

-305 KYPKLVVTVQDV
+305 KYPNLVVTVKDV
-317 ADHIDRVKNLV
+317 ADHIDRVKKLV
-328 GIEHVGI
+328 GIDHVGI
-335 GSDYDGWRNFPVGL
+335 GSDYDGWRNFPVEL
-349 EDTSSYPNLIE
+349 EDTSTYPNLIR
-360 ELLKRNYSKE
+360 ELLNRDYTKD
-370 EIKQIFGG
+370 EIEKVFGG

-386 VKKFSES
+386 VKKLSES

>member
-1 MTLIRFVTFLCFLL
+1 MIILRTITLIFFLL
-15 ISPISFS
+15 ISHLSFT
-22 ENQDKNYQARLQDV
+22 EYRDKNYQARLQDV
-36 MKARKLMDR
+36 MKARKLMDK
-45 KRERER
+45 KRER
-51 DEIKDLAQE
+51 DKINDLAQE
-60 LAQEILIIDT
+60 LAQEMIIIDT
-70 HIDTPIQLYIQQD
+70 HLDTPIQLYMQQS
-83 KNGSYE
+83 KNGFYE
-89 DITKPSSLHFD
+89 DITRTSSLHFD

-113 FVIFTPPSAEEKGTS
+113 FVIFTPPSAEEKGTA
-128 FKMAE
+128 FEMAKD
-133 ELIQILESIM
+133 LIQILEDIM
-143 NKNPDKFRLV
+143 NKHPSKFRLV
-153 KSPEEITND
+153 KSPEEITNE
-162 KNIMQVVY
+162 KGVMQVVY

-181 LSNIKLFSDMGIN
+181 LSNIKVFSDMGIN

-204 HISDSSYDENK
+204 HISDSSYDSNK

-221 PFGREVVAEMNKQGV
+221 PFGRKVVAEMNKQGV

-249 EVLRLTKT
+249 EVLKLTKT

-276 VSDDMLQELAKNE
+276 VSDDMLRELAKNE

-305 KYPKLVVTVQDV
+305 KYPNLVVTVKDV
-317 ADHIDRVKNLV
+317 ADHIDRVKKLV
-328 GIEHVGI
+328 GIDHVGI

-349 EDTSSYPNLIE
+349 EDTSTYPNLIK
-360 ELLKRNYSKE
+360 ELLNRNYTKE
-370 EIKQIFGG
+370 EIEKIFGG

>member
-1 MTLIRFVTFLCFLL
+1 MIILRTITLICFLL
-15 ISPISFS
+15 ISHLSFT
-22 ENQDKNYQARLQDV
+22 EYRDKNYQARLQDV
-36 MKARKLMDR
+36 MKARKLMDK
-45 KRERER
+45 KRER
-51 DEIKDLAQE
+51 DKINDLAQE
-60 LAQEILIIDT
+60 LAQEMIIIDT
-70 HIDTPIQLYIQQD
+70 HLDTPIQLYMQQS
-83 KNGSYE
+83 KNGFYE
-89 DITKPSSLHFD
+89 DITKTSSLHFD

-113 FVIFTPPSAEEKGTS
+113 FVIFTPPSAEEKGTA
-128 FKMAE
+128 FEMAKD
-133 ELIQILESIM
+133 LIQILEDIM
-143 NKNPDKFRLV
+143 DKHPSKFRLV
-153 KSPEEITND
+153 KSPEEITNE
-162 KNIMQVVY
+162 KGVMQVVY

-181 LSNIKLFSDMGIN
+181 LSNIKVFSDMGIN

-204 HISDSSYDENK
+204 HISDSSYDSNK

-221 PFGREVVAEMNKQGV
+221 PFGRKVVAEMNKQGV

-249 EVLRLTKT
+249 EVLKLTKT

-276 VSDDMLQELAKNE
+276 VSDDMLRELAKNE

-305 KYPKLVVTVQDV
+305 KYPNLVVTVKDV
-317 ADHIDRVKNLV
+317 ADHIDRVKKLV
-328 GIEHVGI
+328 GIDHVGI

-349 EDTSSYPNLIE
+349 EDTSTYPNLIKE
-360 ELLKRNYSKE
+360 ILNRNYTKE
-370 EIKQIFGG
+370 EIEKIFGG

>member
-1 MTLIRFVTFLCFLL
+1 MIILRTITLICFLL
-15 ISPISFS
+15 ISHLSFT
-22 ENQDKNYQARLQDV
+22 EYRDKNYQARLQDV
-36 MKARKLMDR
+36 MKARKLMDK
-45 KRERER
+45 KRER
-51 DEIKDLAQE
+51 DKINDLAQE
-60 LAQEILIIDT
+60 LAQEMIIIDT
-70 HIDTPIQLYIQQD
+70 HLDTPIQLYMQQS
-83 KNGSYE
+83 KNGFYE
-89 DITKPSSLHFD
+89 DITKTSSLHFD

-113 FVIFTPPSAEEKGTS
+113 FVIFTPPSAEEKGTA
-128 FKMAE
+128 FEMAKD
-133 ELIQILESIM
+133 LIQILEDIM
-143 NKNPDKFRLV
+143 NKHPSKFRLV
-153 KSPEEITND
+153 KSPEEITNE
-162 KNIMQVVY
+162 KGVMQVVY

-181 LSNIKLFSDMGIN
+181 LSNIKVFSDMGIN

-204 HISDSSYDENK
+204 HISDSSYDSNK

-221 PFGREVVAEMNKQGV
+221 PFGRKVVAEMNKQGV

-249 EVLRLTKT
+249 EVLKLTKT

-276 VSDDMLQELAKNE
+276 VSDDMLRELAKNE

-305 KYPKLVVTVQDV
+305 KYPNLVVTVKDV
-317 ADHIDRVKNLV
+317 ADHIDRVKKLV
-328 GIEHVGI
+328 GIDHVGI

-349 EDTSSYPNLIE
+349 EDTSTYPNLIK
-360 ELLKRNYSKE
+360 ELLNRNYTKE
-370 EIKQIFGG
+370 EIEKIFGG

>member
-1 MTLIRFVTFLCFLL
+1 MNIYRILTLISLL
-15 ISPISFS
+15 VIPHLSFS
-22 ENQDKNYQARLQDV
+22 EYRDNNYQARLQDV
-36 MKARKLMDR
+36 MKARKLMDK
-45 KRERER
+45 KRER
-51 DEIKDLAQE
+51 DKLNNLAQE
-60 LAQEILIIDT
+60 LAQEMIIIDT
-70 HIDTPIQLYIQQD
+70 HLDTPIQLYMQQD
-83 KNGSYE
+83 KNGFYE
-89 DITKPSSLHFD
+89 DITKKSSLHFD

-113 FVIFTPPSAEEKGTS
+113 FVIFTPPSAEEKGTA
-128 FKMAE
+128 FEMAKD
-133 ELIQILESIM
+133 LIKILEDIM
-143 NKNPDKFRLV
+143 NKNPGKFRLV
-153 KSPEEITND
+153 KSPEEITNE

-221 PFGREVVAEMNKQGV
+221 PFGRKVVTEMNKQGV

-276 VSDDMLQELAKNE
+276 VSDDMLRELAKNR

-305 KYPKLVVTVQDV
+305 KYPNLVVTVKDV
-317 ADHIDRVKNLV
+317 ADHIDRVKKLV
-328 GIEHVGI
+328 GIDHVGI

-349 EDTSSYPNLIE
+349 EDTSTYPNLIK
-360 ELLKRNYSKE
+360 ELLNRDYTKD
-370 EIKQIFGG
+370 EIEKVFGG

-386 VKKFSES
+386 VKKFSKS

>member
-1 MTLIRFVTFLCFLL
+1 MIILRTITLICFLL
-15 ISPISFS
+15 ISHLSFT
-22 ENQDKNYQARLQDV
+22 EYRDKNYQARLQDV
-36 MKARKLMDR
+36 MKARKLMDK
-45 KRERER
+45 KRER
-51 DEIKDLAQE
+51 DKINNLAQE
-60 LAQEILIIDT
+60 LAQEMIIIDT
-70 HIDTPIQLYIQQD
+70 HLDTPIQLYMQQS
-83 KNGSYE
+83 KNGFYE
-89 DITKPSSLHFD
+89 DITKTSSLHFD

-113 FVIFTPPSAEEKGTS
+113 FVIFTPPSAEEKGTA
-128 FKMAE
+128 FEMAKD
-133 ELIQILESIM
+133 LIQILEDIM
-143 NKNPDKFRLV
+143 NKHPSKFRLV
-153 KSPEEITND
+153 KSPEEITNE
-162 KNIMQVVY
+162 KGVMQVVY

-181 LSNIKLFSDMGIN
+181 LSNIKIFSDMGIN

-204 HISDSSYDENK
+204 HISDSSYDSNK

-221 PFGREVVAEMNKQGV
+221 PFGRKVVAEMNKQGV

-249 EVLRLTKT
+249 EVLKLTKT

-276 VSDDMLQELAKNE
+276 VSDDMLRELAKNE

-305 KYPKLVVTVQDV
+305 KYPNLIVTVKDV
-317 ADHIDRVKNLV
+317 ADHIDRVKELV
-328 GIEHVGI
+328 GIDHVGI

-349 EDTSSYPNLIE
+349 EDTSTYPNLIK
-360 ELLKRNYSKE
+360 ELLNRNYTKQ
-370 EIKQIFGG
+370 EIEKIFGG

>member
-1 MTLIRFVTFLCFLL
+1 MIILRTITLICFLL
-15 ISPISFS
+15 ISHLSFT
-22 ENQDKNYQARLQDV
+22 EYRDKNYQARLQDV
-36 MKARKLMDR
+36 MKARKLMDK
-45 KRERER
+45 KRER
-51 DEIKDLAQE
+51 DKINNLAQE
-60 LAQEILIIDT
+60 LAQEMIIIDT
-70 HIDTPIQLYIQQD
+70 HLDTPIQLYMQQS
-83 KNGSYE
+83 KNGFYE
-89 DITKPSSLHFD
+89 DITKASSLHFD

-113 FVIFTPPSAEEKGTS
+113 FVIFTPPSAEEKGTA
-128 FKMAE
+128 FEMAKD
-133 ELIQILESIM
+133 LIKILEDIM
-143 NKNPDKFRLV
+143 NKHPSKFRLV
-153 KSPEEITND
+153 KSPEEITNE
-162 KNIMQVVY
+162 KGVMQVVY

-181 LSNIKLFSDMGIN
+181 LSNIKVLSDMGIN

-204 HISDSSYDENK
+204 HISDSSYDSNK

-221 PFGREVVAEMNKQGV
+221 PFGRKVVAEMNKQGV

-249 EVLRLTKT
+249 EVLKLTKT

-276 VSDDMLQELAKNE
+276 VSDDMLRELAKNE

-305 KYPKLVVTVQDV
+305 KYPNLVVTVKDV
-317 ADHIDRVKNLV
+317 ADHIDRVKELV
-328 GIEHVGI
+328 GIDHVGI

-349 EDTSSYPNLIE
+349 EDTSTYPNLIK
-360 ELLKRNYSKE
+360 ELLNRDYTKE
-370 EIKQIFGG
+370 EIKKIFGG

-386 VKKFSES
+386 VKRFSES

>member
-1 MTLIRFVTFLCFLL
+1 MNIYRILTLISLL
-15 ISPISFS
+15 VIPHLSFA
-22 ENQDKNYQARLQDV
+22 EYRDINYQARLQDV
-36 MKARKLMDR
+36 MKARKLMDK
-45 KRERER
+45 KRER
-51 DEIKDLAQE
+51 DKINDLAQE
-60 LAQEILIIDT
+60 LAQEMIIIDT
-70 HIDTPIQLYIQQD
+70 HLDTPIQLYMQQD

-89 DITKPSSLHFD
+89 DITKKSSLHFD

-113 FVIFTPPSAEEKGTS
+113 FVIFTPPSAEEKGTA
-128 FKMAE
+128 FEMAKD
-133 ELIQILESIM
+133 LIEILEDIM
-143 NKNPDKFRLV
+143 NKNPGKFRLV
-153 KSPEEITND
+153 KSPEEITNE

-181 LSNIKLFSDMGIN
+181 LSNIKLFSDMGVN

-221 PFGREVVAEMNKQGV
+221 PFGRKVVAEMNKQGV

-249 EVLRLTKT
+249 EVLKLTKT

-276 VSDDMLQELAKNE
+276 VSDDMLRELAKNG

-305 KYPKLVVTVQDV
+305 KYPNLVVTVKDV
-317 ADHIDRVKNLV
+317 ADHIDRVKKLV
-328 GIEHVGI
+328 GIDHVGI

-349 EDTSSYPNLIE
+349 EDTSTYPNLIR
-360 ELLKRNYSKE
+360 ELLSRNYTKE
-370 EIKQIFGG
+370 EIEKVFGG

>member
-1 MTLIRFVTFLCFLL
+1 MIILRTITLICFLL
-15 ISPISFS
+15 ISHLSFT
-22 ENQDKNYQARLQDV
+22 EYRDKNYQARLQDV
-36 MKARKLMDR
+36 MKARKLMDK
-45 KRERER
+45 KRER
-51 DEIKDLAQE
+51 DKINDLAQE
-60 LAQEILIIDT
+60 LAQEMIIIDT
-70 HIDTPIQLYIQQD
+70 HLDTPIQLYMQQS
-83 KNGSYE
+83 KNGFYE
-89 DITKPSSLHFD
+89 DITKTSSLHFD

-113 FVIFTPPSAEEKGTS
+113 FVIFTPPSAEEKGTA
-128 FKMAE
+128 FEMAKD
-133 ELIQILESIM
+133 LIQILEDIM
-143 NKNPDKFRLV
+143 NKHPSKFRLV
-153 KSPEEITND
+153 KSPEEITNE
-162 KNIMQVVY
+162 KGVMQVVY

-176 PIESK
+176 PIENK
-181 LSNIKLFSDMGIN
+181 LSNIKVFSDMGIN

-204 HISDSSYDENK
+204 HISDSSYDSNK

-221 PFGREVVAEMNKQGV
+221 PFGRKVVAEMNKQGV

-249 EVLRLTKT
+249 EVLKLTKT

-276 VSDDMLQELAKNE
+276 VSDDMLRELAKNE

-305 KYPKLVVTVQDV
+305 KYPNLIVTVKDV
-317 ADHIDRVKNLV
+317 ADHIDRVKELV
-328 GIEHVGI
+328 GIDHVGI

-349 EDTSSYPNLIE
+349 DDTSTYPNLIK
-360 ELLKRNYSKE
+360 ELLNRNYTKE
-370 EIKQIFGG
+370 EIEKIFGG

>member
-1 MTLIRFVTFLCFLL
+1 MNIYKILIL
-15 ISPISFS
+15 ISLLVIPHLSFA
-22 ENQDKNYQARLQDV
+22 EYRDNNYQARLQDV
-36 MKARKLMDR
+36 MKARKLMDK
-45 KRERER
+45 KRER
-51 DEIKDLAQE
+51 DKINDLAQE
-60 LAQEILIIDT
+60 LAKEMVIIDT
-70 HIDTPIQLYIQQD
+70 HLDTPIQLYMQQD
-83 KNGSYE
+83 KNGFYE
-89 DITKPSSLHFD
+89 DITKKSSLHFD

-113 FVIFTPPSAEEKGTS
+113 FVIFTPPSAEEKGTA
-128 FKMAE
+128 FEMAKD
-133 ELIQILESIM
+133 LIKILEDIM
-143 NKNPDKFRLV
+143 NKNPGKFRLV
-153 KSPEEITND
+153 KSPEEITNE

-204 HISDSSYDENK
+204 HISDSSYDANK

-221 PFGREVVAEMNKQGV
+221 PFGRKVVAEMNKQGV

-276 VSDDMLQELAKNE
+276 VSDDMLRELAKNG

-305 KYPKLVVTVQDV
+305 KYPNLVVTVKDV
-317 ADHIDRVKNLV
+317 ADHIDRVKKLV
-328 GIEHVGI
+328 GIDHVGI

-349 EDTSSYPNLIE
+349 EDTSTYPNLIR
-360 ELLKRNYSKE
+360 ELLNRDYTKE
-370 EIKQIFGG
+370 EIEKVFGG

-386 VKKFSES
+386 VKKISES